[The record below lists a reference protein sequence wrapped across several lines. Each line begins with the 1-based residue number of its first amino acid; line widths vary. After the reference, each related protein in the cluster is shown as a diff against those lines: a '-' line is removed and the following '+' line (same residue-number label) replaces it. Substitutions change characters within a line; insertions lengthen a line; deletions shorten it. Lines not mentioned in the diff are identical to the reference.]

1 MVVLQGHPYHK
12 KSDAELR
19 YIIADARDAANNMAG
34 FNYEA
39 ECKYLDQINDAV
51 TVLRYRKDKGLSE
64 VY

>member
-39 ECKYLDQINDAV
+39 E
-51 TVLRYRKDKGLSE
+51 
-64 VY
+64 